1 MISIR
6 KSEICALQ
14 RIIKMAQLIMYTKKT
29 KKLIHF
35 VNVNKFG
42 GALNL
47 MNIT

>member
-14 RIIKMAQLIMYTKKT
+14 KIKMAQLMMYTKKT

-42 GALNL
+42 GEFILLN
-47 MNIT
+47 I